1 MRHRVAGRKLGRP
14 TDERI
19 ALFRSLITSLFR
31 YGKINT
37 TEMKAKEIRPIAEK
51 LITLAGTDDLHARR
65 QVIAY
70 LYDKEVASKLF
81 SEIGPRYKER
91 PGGYTRILKVGF
103 RRGDAAPM
111 AIIELV

>member
-31 YGKINT
+31 YGKIST